1 MESLRKPIDYV
12 VIALKGM
19 AMGIAE
25 LVPGVS
31 AGTIAF
37 VAGIYEEFISSINNI
52 DLKSFRI
59 WKEEGFASFWKR
71 LNGNFMITLLVG
83 MALAVLSFTKL
94 IRWLLENEP
103 ILIWS
108 FFFGLVAASVVFVAK
123 AIDRW
128 KLIHALLFL
137 LGASLAYYITG
148 LPPSESSGS
157 LMFLFLSGALAI
169 CATILPGISG
179 SFVLVLLGA
188 YKTLIDALD
197 EKDFKI
203 LITMALGILF
213 GILGFSK
220 ILKWMFQHYRN
231 ITLAVLTGFILGSL
245 NKIWPWKRVLQTKTI
260 GKKSIV
266 IDENVSPF
274 SFDGDPQL
282 ISALILAVIGFSLI
296 FILERAASKK

>member
-1 MESLRKPIDYV
+1 
-12 VIALKGM
+12 
-19 AMGIAE
+19 MGIAE

-37 VAGIYEEFISSINNI
+37 VSGIYEEFISSINNI
-52 DLKSFRI
+52 GLKSLQV
-59 WKEEGFASFWKR
+59 WKKEGFSSFWKR
-71 LNGNFMITLLVG
+71 LNGNFMIALLAG

-108 FFFGLVAASVVFVAK
+108 FFFGLVTASVVFVAK

-128 KLIHALLFL
+128 KLIHVLLFL
-137 LGASLAYYITG
+137 LGALLAYYITG
-148 LPPSESSGS
+148 LPPSQSSGS
-157 LMFLFLSGALAI
+157 LAFLFLSGALAI

-203 LITMALGILF
+203 LLTMALGILF

-220 ILKWMFQHYRN
+220 ILKWMFQNYRN

-296 FILERAASKK
+296 FILEKAASKK